1 MAITL
6 GGGGSA
12 SAINEKKEFNSNANL
27 ITLDDGRVYL
37 KGGVTETNVSA
48 YPDATQGFAY
58 TGFTFS
64 TSSQDGEPA
73 GVTSDGTYLWV
84 LGGVNRS
91 IFKYSMAGVYQ
102 NVSWSAFAQTGGN
115 VDDVMW
121 DGSHFWVVSN
131 SNDAVYQYSASGVYQ
146 NVSFSVASQISVPRG
161 IAWDGTYFYV
171 VDQDTDRA
179 YKYNASGTYQ
189 SVSFLV
195 ADSPQGIAYDGSHFW
210 VISSTTQKLHQY
222 TTAGVATGL
231 EISTAGLGVNPSGVG
246 NDGTTLYTTDR
257 GVDSVFK
264 FQNQIGV
271 NSVSSGLAVKGQQ
284 NYVRIK

>member
-12 SAINEKKEFNSNANL
+12 SQVNETIYINSAENL

-37 KGGVTETNVSA
+37 KGGVNEADLTT
-48 YPDATQGFAY
+48 YPDATEKLAY
-58 TGFTFS
+58 SGTSFS
-64 TSSQDGEPA
+64 TATQDNYPV
-73 GVTSDGTYLWV
+73 GVTGDGTYLWV
-84 LGGVNRS
+84 MGGQNRNVY
-91 IFKYSMAGVYQ
+91 KYNAAGVYQ

-131 SNDAVYQYSASGVYQ
+131 TNNAVYKYNASGVYQ
-146 NVSFSVASQISVPRG
+146 NVSFSVGSQMDVPRG

-171 VDQDTDRA
+171 VDQDNDRA

-189 SVSFLV
+189 NVSFV
-195 ADSPQGIAYDGSHFW
+195 IADSSQGIAYDGSHLW
-210 VISSTTQKLHQY
+210 VISATTQKLHQY

-231 EISTAGLGVNPSGVG
+231 EISTAGLGSNPSGVG

-257 GVDSVFK
+257 VADSVFK
-264 FQNQIGV
+264 FQNQIGIGSQGGTEYG
-271 NSVSSGLAVKGQQ
+271 NQ